1 MAVATGSKSSPV
13 AVVRTQHQ
21 LAKLAGVSQVTVHRV
36 LSGHSAVTEEVRER
50 VLRLAESTGYRVNAS
65 GKAMRE
71 KRFGCITLLC
81 GTDDR
86 FSRLPEGLMAGILR
100 GAEQHD
106 ISVAMAS
113 LPDDRL
119 VDPSYIPHA
128 LRKWMSDGL
137 LIKYDTSIPAALEQ
151 HMARWQIPSVWLN
164 SKHASDAVHPDEFQG
179 GREAAESLLR
189 LGHRRLAFAS
199 YVHPGDASRG
209 EFHYSFTDR
218 LAGAQ
223 SGAAAYG
230 CACPRVGAEEFW
242 QAGQMVSD
250 LRQMLSVTDRPTG
263 LICYG
268 PREAHAAQMAAVSL
282 GLRVPEDLS
291 IIMFTGGLDRDW
303 CMNFDYIRIPEHE
316 CGYEGVKM
324 LLGKLERNDKAPV
337 LPLAMSHIAGASV
350 APAHG

>member
-1 MAVATGSKSSPV
+1 MVSAVGRKSSSTS
-13 AVVRTQHQ
+13 VVRTQHQ

-36 LSGHSAVTEEVRER
+36 LSGHSAVTDEVRER

-65 GKAMRE
+65 AKAMRE
-71 KRFGCITLLC
+71 KRFGCVTLLC

-119 VDPSYIPHA
+119 VDPNFIPHA

-137 LIKYDTSIPAALEQ
+137 LIKYDTAIPAALEL

-164 SKHASDAVHPDEFQG
+164 SKHLSDAVHPDEFQG
-179 GREAAESLLR
+179 GREAAEVLLR
-189 LGHRRLAFAS
+189 RGHRRLAFAS
-199 YVHPGDASRG
+199 YVHPRDASHG

-223 SGAAAYG
+223 SKAAAHG
-230 CACPRVGAEEFW
+230 CECPRVGAEEVW
-242 QAGQMVSD
+242 KSGQMVPD
-250 LRQMLSVTDRPTG
+250 LRQLLSTSDRPTG
-263 LICYG
+263 VICYG
-268 PREAHAAQMAAVSL
+268 PREAHAVQMAAVSL
-282 GLRVPEDLS
+282 GMRVPEDLS

-316 CGYEGVKM
+316 CGFEGVKM
-324 LLGKLERNDKAPV
+324 LLGKLGQNAKAPV
-337 LPLAMSHIAGASV
+337 MPLAMVHVEGASV
-350 APAHG
+350 APSPA